1 MTTHTFRRGKSSR
14 EHARGRGLA
23 THVMMRVHEREQ
35 HGRVDAARAAVERL
49 QADAVLV

>member
-1 MTTHTFRRGKSSR
+1 MRANSVR
-14 EHARGRGLA
+14 ARGRGLA